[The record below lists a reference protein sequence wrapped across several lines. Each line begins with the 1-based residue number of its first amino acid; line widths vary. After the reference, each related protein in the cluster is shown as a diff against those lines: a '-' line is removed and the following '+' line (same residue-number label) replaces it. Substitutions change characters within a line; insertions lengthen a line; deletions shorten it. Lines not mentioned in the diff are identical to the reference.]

1 MPWLQKGVAS
11 LLPVA
16 CDHMI
21 CVRKTMNRCVQTIL
35 LSLLSLSAVAFT
47 FPAAAAEHHP
57 FQPGEKM
64 QYVLKYGVIPAGE
77 ATLEVHDMEEINGEE
92 AYHFVLTAKS
102 NSFIDIFFKVRDRI
116 DSYADAG
123 MNHSLLYKKDQKEGS
138 TRRNIT
144 VDFDWQN
151 NESTYVN
158 FDSVPMVTGQLP
170 GTFDPLSVFYYSRLL
185 DLQKV
190 VEFEHPVTDGTK
202 NLMGILRVI
211 GKETVTVPAGV
222 FETLVLE
229 PDLQNVEGVFSKEQ
243 RAKIR
248 LWVTDDEHRL
258 LVQMKSKAIVGSFVA
273 ELVAVEGHDEEK
285 VSGLQKSQ

>member
-1 MPWLQKGVAS
+1 
-11 LLPVA
+11 
-16 CDHMI
+16 
-21 CVRKTMNRCVQTIL
+21 MNRCVQTIL
-35 LSLLSLSAVAFT
+35 LSLLSLSAVAFA

-158 FDSVPMVTGQLP
+158 FDSIPM
-170 GTFDPLSVFYYSRLL
+170 SSSLL
-185 DLQKV
+185 
-190 VEFEHPVTDGTK
+190 
-202 NLMGILRVI
+202 
-211 GKETVTVPAGV
+211 
-222 FETLVLE
+222 
-229 PDLQNVEGVFSKEQ
+229 
-243 RAKIR
+243 
-248 LWVTDDEHRL
+248 W
-258 LVQMKSKAIVGSFVA
+258 
-273 ELVAVEGHDEEK
+273 
-285 VSGLQKSQ
+285 